1 MGRWERERHRER
13 ILSFLLTYTAY
24 LPCGKNE
31 PTAEKA
37 MHSRGVMIPALDP
50 DPVSDFLP
58 FGDSSSG
65 FGSSKKRNY
74 YIYIIRCYNS
84 GPGFPIRS

>member
-1 MGRWERERHRER
+1 MGRWERERERDRER

-37 MHSRGVMIPALDP
+37 MHYRGVMIPALDP
-50 DPVSDFLP
+50 DPESDFQLS
-58 FGDSSSG
+58 GDSGSG
-65 FGSSKKRNY
+65 FRSSKN
-74 YIYIIRCYNS
+74 
-84 GPGFPIRS
+84 PEL